1 MMAYF
6 LLSKKIVKNQF
17 ELMEKHVDILAY
29 SYKTNPEVAR
39 VLEKIKNPW
48 FSLNSMRTLP
58 KLRDKKKILFF
69 LQGQPLKKLNEIL
82 EMGVSNFVVD
92 NHSDLK
98 ELLDTIEKKG
108 GKITLFLRMKSK
120 EHTFYTGKFF
130 VYGFGVKEINELIP
144 KLAKNKRIKRLGIL
158 VHKKTQNIGEWDLK
172 EEFQEAIEKEN
183 FEKLDVINIGGGIPI
198 EYVNSHPD
206 IKRVLKQIQGFR
218 KFLNEMGIK
227 LMAEPGR
234 FIAAPA
240 VKLITKVIGVYEETI
255 ILDAS
260 IYNSS
265 MDTFLRNVRLPIE
278 GEKDSGYKYLIK
290 GCSPD
295 SLDIFRYKVFLPNPV
310 KPGNRLIFLNAGA
323 YNFYT
328 DFNDLPR
335 LKTKVVESF

>member
-1 MMAYF
+1 MAYF
-6 LLSKKIVKNQF
+6 LLSKEIVRKQF

-29 SYKTNPEVAR
+29 SYKTNPEVGK
-39 VLEKIKNPW
+39 VLEKIKKPW
-48 FSLNSMRTLP
+48 FSLNSIRTLP

-69 LQGQPLKKLNEIL
+69 LQGHPPSRINNIF
-82 EMGVSNFVVD
+82 EMDVSNFVVD

-98 ELLDTIEKKG
+98 RLLNMVEKKRK
-108 GKITLFLRMKSK
+108 KITLFLRMKSK

-144 KLAKNKRIKRLGIL
+144 KIAKNKWIKRLGIL
-158 VHKKTQNIGEWDLK
+158 VHKKTQNIGEWDLE
-172 EEFQEAIEKEN
+172 EEFQEAIERGN
-183 FEKLDVINIGGGIPI
+183 FERLDVINIGGGIPV
-198 EYVNSHPD
+198 EYVNSRPD
-206 IKRVLKQIQGFR
+206 IKGILKQINGFR

-240 VKLITKVIGVYEETI
+240 VKLIARVIGVYEETI

-265 MDTFLRNVRLPIE
+265 MDTFLRNVRLPVE
-278 GEKDSGYKYLIK
+278 GEKEYGYKYLIK

-310 KPGNRLIFLNAGA
+310 KPGDRIVFLNAGA

-335 LKTKVVESF
+335 LKTKVVERF